1 MKKIIFVCLST
12 CFFLITNA
20 QEKTMT
26 LSLKEAINFALKN
39 SYDAKAAKNDIKS
52 AKETVWET
60 TAIGLPQI
68 NAAVDYQKFLKQNSS
83 FHLLLHSIIENLL

>member
-12 CFFLITNA
+12 CFFLVTNA

-39 SYDAKAAKNDIKS
+39 SYNVQAAKNDIKS

-68 NAAVDYQKFLKQNSS
+68 NAAVDYQIGRA
-83 FHLLLHSIIENLL
+83 HV